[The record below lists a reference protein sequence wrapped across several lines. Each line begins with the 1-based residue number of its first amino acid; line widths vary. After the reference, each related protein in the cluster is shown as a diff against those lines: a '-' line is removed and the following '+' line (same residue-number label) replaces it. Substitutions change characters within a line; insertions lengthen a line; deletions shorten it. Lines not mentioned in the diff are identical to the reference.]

1 MTKLP
6 LAKSKS
12 VSTEQLNK
20 LDLKVQ
26 LSYLHPHHLI
36 FDYLPN
42 SCIRFII
49 PLIFLQV
56 QRNGNNILN
65 VDENRMDKY
74 ALNGLRGLLSFWVM
88 SHHAW
93 SLSPHATATNK
104 GVIFLYGGAAMPFF
118 FLLSG
123 FSLTLKYGVVKWN
136 TCSADIGD
144 VNENIYNK
152 TQRRFDYWTFY
163 RNRLIRIFPVYFIG
177 IVLSLILW
185 KFRYMCKYNI
195 YV

>member
-20 LDLKVQ
+20 LDLKVHYHIAI
-26 LSYLHPHHLI
+26 SSSHIWFFPKSC
-36 FDYLPN
+36 FN
-42 SCIRFII
+42 CIRFII

-56 QRNGNNILN
+56 QRNCNDILN

-104 GVIFLYGGAAMPFF
+104 SVIFLYGGAAMPFF

-123 FSLTLKYGVVKWN
+123 FSLTLKYGAAKWN
-136 TCSADIGD
+136 TCSVDIGD
-144 VNENIYNK
+144 VHQNSHNK
-152 TQRRFDYWTFY
+152 KQRRFDYWTFY

-185 KFRYMCKYNI
+185 KFRYMCI
-195 YV
+195 

>member
-1 MTKLP
+1 M
-6 LAKSKS
+6 
-12 VSTEQLNK
+12 
-20 LDLKVQ
+20 
-26 LSYLHPHHLI
+26 
-36 FDYLPN
+36 
-42 SCIRFII
+42 
-49 PLIFLQV
+49 
-56 QRNGNNILN
+56 QRNCNDILN

-123 FSLTLKYGVVKWN
+123 FSLTLKYGAVKWN
-136 TCSADIGD
+136 TCSADVGD
-144 VNENIYNK
+144 VNENNYNK

-185 KFRYMCKYNI
+185 KFRYMCI
-195 YV
+195 

>member
-1 MTKLP
+1 MP
-6 LAKSKS
+6 SR
-12 VSTEQLNK
+12 
-20 LDLKVQ
+20 
-26 LSYLHPHHLI
+26 HLI
-36 FDYLPN
+36 FDSTSCSN
-42 SCIRFII
+42 CIRFII

-56 QRNGNNILN
+56 QRNGNPILN
-65 VDENRMDKY
+65 VDDNRMDKY

-123 FSLTLKYGVVKWN
+123 FSLTLKYGAAKWN
-136 TCSADIGD
+136 TCSVDIGD
-144 VNENIYNK
+144 VHENSHNK
-152 TQRRFDYWTFY
+152 KQRRFDHWTFY

-185 KFRYMCKYNI
+185 KFRYMCI
-195 YV
+195 